1 MMAYQVDINV
11 MSSLYITFSLA
22 TLSMIGRLVARKIT
36 KVPLWWDDYLAIAA
50 WVSSCMASSC
60 VFAYSLLTPF
70 QLMAVGWAA
79 FTTYC

>member
-1 MMAYQVDINV
+1 MAYQVDVNV

-36 KVPLWWDDYLAIAA
+36 KVALWWDDYLAIAA
-50 WVSSCMASSC
+50 WVSSYVTPQCF
-60 VFAYSLLTPF
+60 VVYSLLTLL